1 MDQKD
6 DNPRSNGADRQADQ
20 RLVHALL
27 LHMHDEQAV
36 EHREQRVRRAIQA
49 IREPATA
56 TSRNMRNSAARPADR
71 ALRFRAWAMRGAWAA
86 AAMVLIVAGILALTY
101 GPAPAQASLNDILG
115 ALSRPGDRTF
125 RVQVEPLMPEIQP
138 RVGLNG
144 ATLYLRDGRQFLL
157 VRVDPGGG
165 PLFDG
170 YDGRQSW
177 RIRGG
182 VLVETKDGPGAGGL
196 GMPQAMS
203 DALFVDL
210 QPTLERIHVDYT
222 VERLDQAPLPSGGTF
237 LRHVL
242 ARRNTRE
249 VKGPAVIEIWADLK
263 TGMPR
268 RIVFDQGKFQG
279 NPQPRRLTFD
289 LASEEPLPADWFS
302 HPAHQTRSAAVA
314 DTPGGP
320 SDTESP

>member
-1 MDQKD
+1 MEHGD
-6 DNPRSNGADRQADQ
+6 DNPRGPGADRQADQ

-27 LHMHDEQAV
+27 LHVHDDRAA
-36 EHREQRVRRAIQA
+36 EHRERRVQTVLRAV
-49 IREPATA
+49 RESAGAAPTSKPALA
-56 TSRNMRNSAARPADR
+56 SPAPR
-71 ALRFRAWAMRGAWAA
+71 VSPLRVWAVRGAWAA
-86 AAMVLIVAGILALTY
+86 AAMVLMAAGVLLVITSQT
-101 GPAPAQASLNDILG
+101 PAGASLNDILG

-125 RVQVEPLMPEIQP
+125 HIQVEPLMPEIQH

-157 VRVDPGGG
+157 VRVDPRGGS
-165 PLFDG
+165 LFDG

-177 RIRGG
+177 RICDG
-182 VLVETKDGPGAGGL
+182 VVVETKEGHGAGGL

-210 QPTLERIHVDYT
+210 QQTLERIRVDYT
-222 VERLDQAPLPSGGTF
+222 VERLDQAPLPSGGTL

-242 ARRNTRE
+242 ARRNSRE
-249 VKGPAVIEIWADLK
+249 VKGPAAIEIWADLK

-289 LASEEPLPADWFS
+289 LAGEEPLPADWFS
-302 HPAHQTRSAAVA
+302 YTAHQARSAAA
-314 DTPGGP
+314 TDTPGGP
-320 SDTESP
+320 SMGESP